1 MENLTYQQLSQ
12 LLIDKFD
19 EELKQ
24 KQIVIDTLTKEI
36 ILLKDKLNEKKKK

>member
-1 MENLTYQQLSQ
+1 MENITYQQLSQ

-36 ILLKDKLNEKKKK
+36 ILLKDKLNEKKKN

>member
-1 MENLTYQQLSQ
+1 MENQWMSR
-12 LLIDKFD
+12 DKFD

-36 ILLKDKLNEKKKK
+36 ILLKDKLNEKKKN